1 MTRFY
6 IDLACN
12 YPNNGDFTGYVD
24 QIQVRPDDTF
34 DSLLQLYGN
43 RLSLRKFYSKESK
56 KPREI
61 KIGHIVLRI
70 GGYATWVG
78 NWCWDRVS
86 TDADSVVLLLAYLQR
101 RGWQCEM
108 GICELFEKFNA
119 KESITVEDLTKGA
132 L

>member
-108 GICELFEKFNA
+108 GFVNSLKNSTPKSRLPSKI
-119 KESITVEDLTKGA
+119 
-132 L
+132 